1 MKEVHNIYESS
12 MKEVHN
18 IYESSVKEVHNIYE
32 ETKVPT
38 RTLNNN
44 NNNNFQTY
52 TTVRDSL
59 TVKKSDQAGPGP
71 LIFSGSSTQRYVR
84 IIKKGPNFFL
94 GCTLGWVIIII
105 ISEECRF

>member
-44 NNNNFQTY
+44 NNNNLQTY

-59 TVKKSDQAGPGP
+59 TVKKSA
-71 LIFSGSSTQRYVR
+71 
-84 IIKKGPNFFL
+84 KKYSVVWSLLTTCPFP
-94 GCTLGWVIIII
+94 
-105 ISEECRF
+105 